1 MDKNRILIIEDE
13 ASIRELLAMNLEAV
27 GYEVDLAEDGVKAE
41 QKILAD
47 QGLYDLALVDVML
60 PGPGGFDL
68 IGSLNQKEIPCIFLT
83 AKADVASKVKG
94 LRLGAEDYMV
104 KPFEML
110 ELLVRIEKVLERTG
124 RARKVLTIRN
134 IMVDVQSHQVLKDGI
149 PVNLKPMEYDLF
161 VLLLQNKNI
170 ALGREELLK
179 RVWGEDYLGESRTVD
194 VHIGQLRKKLELY
207 DEIKTIPKLGYRLEE

>member
-104 KPFEML
+104 KPFEMM
-110 ELLVRIEKVLERTG
+110 ELF
-124 RARKVLTIRN
+124 ARVEN
-134 IMVDVQSHQVLKDGI
+134 VLKRRKKLKDFMEIDKCRIDLSSHKVYEEGEEI
-149 PVNLKPMEYDLF
+149 SLKPMEYDLF
-161 VLLLQNKNI
+161 LFFCRNQNVAFTRNQLLDRI
-170 ALGREELLK
+170 
-179 RVWGEDYLGESRTVD
+179 WGGD
-194 VHIGQLRKKLELY
+194 
-207 DEIKTIPKLGYRLEE
+207 

>member
-27 GYEVDLAEDGVKAE
+27 GYKVDLAEDGVKAE
-41 QKILAD
+41 QKIPAD

-104 KPFEML
+104 KPFEMM
-110 ELLVRIEKVLERTG
+110 ELF
-124 RARKVLTIRN
+124 ARVEN
-134 IMVDVQSHQVLKDGI
+134 VLKRRKKLKDFMEIDKCRIDLASHKVYEEGEEI
-149 PVNLKPMEYDLF
+149 SLKPMEYDLF
-161 VLLLQNKNI
+161 LFFCRNQNVAFTRNQLLDRI
-170 ALGREELLK
+170 
-179 RVWGEDYLGESRTVD
+179 WGGDYGGETRTVD
-194 VHIGQLRKKLELY
+194 VHVASLRRKLKAGSR
-207 DEIKTIPKLGYRLEE
+207 IQTIPKLGYRLEV

>member
-104 KPFEML
+104 KPFEMM
-110 ELLVRIEKVLERTG
+110 ELF
-124 RARKVLTIRN
+124 ARVEN
-134 IMVDVQSHQVLKDGI
+134 VLK
-149 PVNLKPMEYDLF
+149 
-161 VLLLQNKNI
+161 
-170 ALGREELLK
+170 R
-179 RVWGEDYLGESRTVD
+179 
-194 VHIGQLRKKLELY
+194 RKKLK
-207 DEIKTIPKLGYRLEE
+207 DFMEIDKCRIDLSSHKVYEEGEEISLKPHGI

>member
-27 GYEVDLAEDGVKAE
+27 GYKVDLAEDGVKAE

-104 KPFEML
+104 KPFEMM
-110 ELLVRIEKVLERTG
+110 ELFARVLI
-124 RARKVLTIRN
+124 ARNPAPSPDNSMITN
-134 IMVDVQSHQVLKDGI
+134 F
-149 PVNLKPMEYDLF
+149 F
-161 VLLLQNKNI
+161 VSFIYTLHLQ
-170 ALGREELLK
+170 A
-179 RVWGEDYLGESRTVD
+179 VS
-194 VHIGQLRKKLELY
+194 QLWNSLY
-207 DEIKTIPKLGYRLEE
+207 PAPSL